1 MLLRTK
7 QATMRA
13 KNRRNTSNILLNK
26 QLQNTLILSVFA
38 TDCQFIDKYR
48 KHSEVF
54 VKKKDD

>member
-13 KNRRNTSNILLNK
+13 KNHRNVPNL
-26 QLQNTLILSVFA
+26 LQNSTLQNPLILSVFA
-38 TDCQFIDKYR
+38 TDCLPTDKYR